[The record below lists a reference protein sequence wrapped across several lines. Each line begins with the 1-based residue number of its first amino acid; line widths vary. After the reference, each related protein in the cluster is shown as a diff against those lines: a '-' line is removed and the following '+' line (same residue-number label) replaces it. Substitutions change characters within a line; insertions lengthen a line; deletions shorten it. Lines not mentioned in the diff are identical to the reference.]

1 MIQLVPVA
9 APTPQPEITEAI
21 KKPESSAI
29 EAEIP
34 LQLPRAMRSAAS
46 NSNLLRERNSEQSD
60 VSVVNKDGSG
70 APAPTSP
77 PRRQRMTDEK
87 ENRGL

>member
-1 MIQLVPVA
+1 MIQLVRVGTPA
-9 APTPQPEITEAI
+9 PQPETTEST
-21 KKPESSAI
+21 KKPENVI

-46 NSNLLRERNSEQSD
+46 NSNLLRERNTEQSD